1 MNMSEE
7 KEKEIIEGETAG
19 NENLTEP
26 ENERAARTNPR
37 NWVIGGVIGLL
48 IIGLIGIYVW
58 RRSSSQVEVTKTEAE
73 KNETGR
79 VKFLME
85 QQWLIR
91 MKLAKAEQQTV
102 SRQVT
107 STGRVVPAANSQ
119 ALVSTPVAG
128 ILSDRQ
134 LPTIGQYVRA
144 GQTIAFVRQTP
155 TSTEQA
161 QTRAAQTQVELS
173 KAQLETQRRQMEMQN
188 SQIEIENARLE
199 TEKRTA
205 AGETETARVR
215 LEQARREADRM
226 QRLYD
231 GKAASQKQLQ
241 AAQSEREAAQVA
253 FDAAVRRR
261 DALNSANP
269 VKPSRVSAENNFANV
284 QSVPNGFTVSAPF
297 GGYVTKVNK
306 SIGEQVSPGD
316 AIVEISNLDT
326 VWVEAPIFER
336 DLNTLGTSRTATFRV
351 SAFPEQEFKGT
362 VLDFGSTIDEQTRAA
377 NVVFAVE
384 NAGRALRLGMQA
396 NVRLD
401 AEQTVTAMM
410 IPKEAVLE
418 AEGKKLIY
426 VLVSGE
432 EFERREVTLGD
443 EYGDKV
449 AVLSGLNPG
458 ERVVTQGAYQIR
470 LQELRPA
477 DAGAHSHET

>member
-1 MNMSEE
+1 MSKD
-7 KEKEIIEGETAG
+7 KEQEIIETEDEPSEYETETDETPASS
-19 NENLTEP
+19 
-26 ENERAARTNPR
+26 NPR

-48 IIGLIGIYVW
+48 LICLIGFYMW
-58 RRSSSQVEVTKTEAE
+58 RRSTGSVEPAKTETE
-73 KNETGR
+73 KNEAGK

-85 QQWLIR
+85 QQWLIQ
-91 MKLAKAEQQTV
+91 MKLAQAEEQIV

-107 STGRVVPAANSQ
+107 STGRVIPAANSQ
-119 ALVSTPVAG
+119 ATVSTPVAG

-134 LPTIGQYVRA
+134 LPRIGQYVSG
-144 GQTIAFVRQTP
+144 GQPIAFIRQTP

-173 KAQLETQRRQMEMQN
+173 RAQLETQKRQMEMQN
-188 SQIEIENARLE
+188 SQIQIENARLE
-199 TEKRTA
+199 SEKRTA
-205 AGETETARVR
+205 KGETETSRVR
-215 LEQARREADRM
+215 LEQAKREADRM

-241 AAQSEREAAQVA
+241 AAQSERDSAQA
-253 FDAAVRRR
+253 SYDSAVRRR
-261 DALNSANP
+261 DALNSARP
-269 VKPSRVSAENNFANV
+269 VKPTKVNIDTNIGSTA
-284 QSVPNGFTVSAPF
+284 SVPNGLTVSAPF

-316 AIVEISNLDT
+316 AIIEISNLDT

-336 DLNTLGTSRTATFRV
+336 DLNTLGTSRKATFTT
-351 SAFPEQEFKGT
+351 SAYEQEFKGS
-362 VLDFGSTIDEQTRAA
+362 VLDFGSVIDEQTRSA
-377 NVVFAVE
+377 NVIFEVE

-401 AEQTVTAMM
+401 AEQTVTAML

-418 AEGKKLIY
+418 AEGKKIIY
-426 VLVSGE
+426 VLLSGE

-449 AVLSGLNPG
+449 AVLTGLEKG
-458 ERVVTQGAYQIR
+458 ERVATQGAYQIR

-477 DAGAHSHET
+477 DAGVHSHET

>member
-1 MNMSEE
+1 MS
-7 KEKEIIEGETAG
+7 KEKEPQIVETD
-19 NENLTEP
+19 EKSSESETEAS
-26 ENERAARTNPR
+26 EESARTNPR
-37 NWVIGGVIGLL
+37 NWIIGGVIGLL

-58 RRSSSQVEVTKTEAE
+58 RRSAGKVEVTKTEAE
-73 KNETGR
+73 KSEAGK

-85 QQWLIR
+85 QQWLIK
-91 MKLAKAEQQTV
+91 MKLAKAEEQTV

-119 ALVSTPVAG
+119 AVVSTPVAG

-134 LPTIGQYVRA
+134 LPRIGQFVGG
-144 GQTIAFVRQTP
+144 GQPVAFVRQTP

-199 TEKRTA
+199 SEKRTA
-205 AGETETARVR
+205 SGDAETARVR
-215 LEQARREADRM
+215 LEQAKREADRM

-241 AAQSEREAAQVA
+241 TAQSERDSAQA
-253 FDAAVRRR
+253 SYDSAVRRR
-261 DALNSANP
+261 DALNNARP
-269 VKPSRVSAENNFANV
+269 VRPSKVNIDTNIGGVTA
-284 QSVPNGFTVSAPF
+284 VPNGFTVNAPF

-326 VWVEAPIFER
+326 VYVEAPIFER
-336 DLNTLGTSRTATFRV
+336 DLNTLGTSRTATFKV
-351 SAFPEQEFKGT
+351 SAYPEQEFKGT
-362 VLDFGSTIDEQTRAA
+362 VLDFGSTIDENTRAA
-377 NVVFAVE
+377 NVVFQVE
-384 NAGRALRLGMQA
+384 NAGRVLRLGMQA

-426 VLVSGE
+426 VLLSGE

-449 AVLSGLNPG
+449 AVLSGLKSG

-477 DAGAHSHET
+477 EAGAHSHET

>member
-1 MNMSEE
+1 MSEE
-7 KEKEIIEGETAG
+7 KDTENIETTDESGEIENQESETPTAS
-19 NENLTEP
+19 
-26 ENERAARTNPR
+26 NPK
-37 NWVIGGVIGLL
+37 NWIIGGVIGFL
-48 IIGLIGIYVW
+48 IIGLIGIYIW
-58 RRSSSQVEVTKTEAE
+58 RRSGTSVEVTKTETE
-73 KNETGR
+73 KNEAGK

-85 QQWLIR
+85 QQWLIK
-91 MKLAKAEQQTV
+91 MKLAQAEEQTV

-119 ALVSTPVAG
+119 AAVSTPVAG

-134 LPTIGQYVRA
+134 LPRVGQFIGG
-144 GQTIAFVRQTP
+144 GQPVAFIRQTP

-199 TEKRTA
+199 SEKRTA
-205 AGETETARVR
+205 SGDVETARVR
-215 LEQARREADRM
+215 LEQAKREADRL
-226 QRLYD
+226 QRLFD

-241 AAQSEREAAQVA
+241 AAQSDRDTAQTSY
-253 FDAAVRRR
+253 DSAVKRR
-261 DALNSANP
+261 DALNSARP
-269 VKPSRVSAENNFANV
+269 VKPARINTDTNFGGTIN
-284 QSVPNGFTVSAPF
+284 VPNGYTVSAPF

-316 AIVEISNLDT
+316 AIIEISNLDT

-336 DLNTLGTSRTATFRV
+336 DLNALGTSRTATFTV
-351 SAFPEQEFKGT
+351 SAYEQEFKGT
-362 VLDFGSTIDEQTRAA
+362 VVDFGTTIDEQTRAA
-377 NVVFAVE
+377 NVIFAVE
-384 NAGRALRLGMQA
+384 NAGRAIRLGMQA

-418 AEGKKLIY
+418 AEGKKIIY
-426 VLVSGE
+426 VLLSGE

-449 AVLSGLNPG
+449 AVLSGLKDG

-477 DAGAHSHET
+477 EAGAHSHET

>member
-1 MNMSEE
+1 MSEE
-7 KEKEIIEGETAG
+7 KEPQIVETD
-19 NENLTEP
+19 EESSESETEVS
-26 ENERAARTNPR
+26 ETSARTNPR
-37 NWVIGGVIGLL
+37 NWIIGGVIGLL

-58 RRSSSQVEVTKTEAE
+58 RRSATKVEVTKTEAE
-73 KNETGR
+73 KSEAGK

-85 QQWLIR
+85 QQWLIK
-91 MKLAKAEQQTV
+91 MKLAKAEEQTV

-119 ALVSTPVAG
+119 AVVSTPVAG

-134 LPTIGQYVRA
+134 LPRIGQFVGG
-144 GQTIAFVRQTP
+144 GQPIAFIRQTP

-199 TEKRTA
+199 SEKRTA
-205 AGETETARVR
+205 SGDAENARVR

-241 AAQSEREAAQVA
+241 TAQSERDSAQA
-253 FDAAVRRR
+253 SYDSAVRRR
-261 DALNSANP
+261 DALSNARP
-269 VKPSRVSAENNFANV
+269 VRPSKVNIDTNIGGVTA
-284 QSVPNGFTVSAPF
+284 VPNGFTVNAPF

-326 VWVEAPIFER
+326 VYVEAPIFER
-336 DLNTLGTSRTATFRV
+336 DLNTLGTSRTATFKV
-351 SAFPEQEFKGT
+351 SAYPEQEFKGT
-362 VLDFGSTIDEQTRAA
+362 VLDFGSTIDENTRAA
-377 NVVFAVE
+377 NVVFQVE
-384 NAGRALRLGMQA
+384 NAGRVLRLGMQA

-426 VLVSGE
+426 VLLSGE

-449 AVLSGLNPG
+449 AVLSGLKNG

-470 LQELRPA
+470 QQELRPA
-477 DAGAHSHET
+477 DAGVHSHET